1 MALNLPNSPVDGE
14 TYLAANGTN
23 YVYDASKDRW
33 TVEVDN
39 ASAVN
44 VFTRDVSRESVLPVY
59 AGDSIELK
67 NTDGFIVMN
76 LDPQFG
82 MFINEGLK
90 YTGEF
95 EIDGLPPLP

>member
-1 MALNLPNSPVDGE
+1 MALNLPNNPSDGD
-14 TYLAANGTN
+14 THLGANGIN
-23 YVYDASKDRW
+23 YVYDATNDRW

-44 VFTRDVSRESVLPVY
+44 VFTRDVSRNSVLPVY
-59 AGDSIELK
+59 TGDSIELK
-67 NTDGFIVMN
+67 NTDGFVSIN
-76 LDPQFG
+76 IDPEFG
-82 MFINEGLK
+82 IFMNEGLK